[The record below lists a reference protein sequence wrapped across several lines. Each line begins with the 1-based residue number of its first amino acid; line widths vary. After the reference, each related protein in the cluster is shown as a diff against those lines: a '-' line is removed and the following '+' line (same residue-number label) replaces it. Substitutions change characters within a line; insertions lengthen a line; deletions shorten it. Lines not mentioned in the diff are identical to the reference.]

1 MLSPARSNQA
11 GLFALDDGPRPP
23 TPQPTGELPAALAVG
38 PPPPGWPEAA
48 GLDAYTG
55 VIGDVVAAIAP
66 HTEADPVA
74 VLAQTLVA
82 AGATIGRGAH
92 FAVEATSHHPNEYVL
107 LVGESA
113 KARKGSSWDH
123 VARLMNAA
131 DPGFAERT
139 STGLSSGEGL
149 VWVLRDPT
157 GTDPGAGD
165 PRLLVVEPEFASVLK
180 MTARDVNTLSPVLR
194 SAWDGRPLA
203 LLTRTAPAR
212 ARAAH
217 LAVIGHITAAEL
229 AHHVTGLETAN
240 GLLNRFL
247 LIACRRARLLPE
259 GGHPDPLA
267 GTGLPDKLAAN
278 LATARTAGR
287 LRFSP
292 AARRAWWD
300 IYPTLS
306 SAPPGPP
313 GALTARAEAHTV
325 RLALI
330 YALTDGART
339 IATAHLRA
347 ALALW
352 SYSARSAAWAAGQA
366 TAGPVANRIA
376 DALAAAGPAGL
387 TRTQIRDTLG
397 RNQPGADI
405 DAALAALAANGKA
418 RVCTNTTTGGRPA
431 RTWITSPPPGPS

>member
-1 MLSPARSNQA
+1 VSAAGSNQA
-11 GLFALDDGPRPP
+11 GLFALNDDHRPP
-23 TPQPTGELPAALAVG
+23 EPQPRGELPASLAAG
-38 PPPPGWPEAA
+38 APPPGWPEAP
-48 GLDAYTG
+48 GPDAYSG
-55 VIGDVVAAIAP
+55 LIGDIVAALAP

-74 VLAQTLVA
+74 ILAQALVA

-92 FAVEATSHHPNEYVL
+92 FAVEASAHHPNEYVL

-123 VARLMNAA
+123 VARLMDAA
-131 DPGFAERT
+131 DPGFATRT
-139 STGLSSGEGL
+139 SSGLNSGEGL
-149 VWVLRDPT
+149 VWALRDPA
-157 GTDPGAGD
+157 GPDPGAAD
-165 PRLLVVEPEFASVLK
+165 PRLLVVEAEFASVLK

-217 LAVIGHITAAEL
+217 LAVIGHITATEL
-229 AHHVTGLETAN
+229 AHHVGGLEAAN

-247 LIACRRARLLPE
+247 LIACRRAQLLPE

-267 GTGLPDKLAAN
+267 RSSLTSRLAAN
-278 LATARTAGR
+278 LAAAQGAGR

-300 IYPTLS
+300 AYPTLS
-306 SAPPGPP
+306 AASPGPA
-313 GALTARAEAHTV
+313 GALIARGEAHTV
-325 RLALI
+325 RLALL

-339 IATAHLRA
+339 IGPGHLRA
-347 ALALW
+347 GLALW
-352 SYSARSAAWAAGQA
+352 AYAARSATWATAQA
-366 TAGPVANRIA
+366 TAGPIAGRIA
-376 DALAAAGPAGL
+376 DALTAAGAAGL
-387 TRTQIRDTLG
+387 TRTQIRDALG

-405 DAALAALAANGKA
+405 DAALSALAADGRA
-418 RVCTNTTTGGRPA
+418 QVCIDTTTGGRPA
-431 RTWITSPPPGPS
+431 RTWTATLPPHPS